1 MGFVIVFLGAGVG
14 GAVRHGV
21 NLIVAHLLGLGF
33 PWATLSIN
41 IIGSLLMGILTEIFV
56 MRTGLPQELRLFLT
70 TGILG
75 GFTTFSTFSL
85 DAVGLWE
92 RGETSAAILYASA
105 SVILAFIAVFAG
117 MALVR
122 GMVGGKTA

>member
-1 MGFVIVFLGAGVG
+1 
-14 GAVRHGV
+14 
-21 NLIVAHLLGLGF
+21 
-33 PWATLSIN
+33 
-41 IIGSLLMGILTEIFV
+41 
-56 MRTGLPQELRLFLT
+56 RTGLPQELRLFLT

-92 RGETSAAILYASA
+92 RGEVSAAILYASA
-105 SVILAFIAVFAG
+105 SVILAFIVVFAG

-122 GMVGGKTA
+122 GMVGGQTA

>member
-41 IIGSLLMGILTEIFV
+41 IIGSLLIGILTEIFV
-56 MRTGLPQELRLFLT
+56 MRTGLPQELRLFPT

-122 GMVGGKTA
+122 AMVGGQTA